1 MAIDTIAGRLLGLD
15 LFRGL
20 DAGQI
25 ERIARE
31 AERLIFRDG
40 QRIIE
45 KGKPID
51 GAVVIIGGRAR
62 ALADSERDVDARA
75 VEPGSLLGE
84 TAMLVEH
91 HALVTVVAES
101 DVRAVM
107 IMREALRAHMHDDPA
122 IAEHFAARL
131 ASRLQRMAVELR
143 MIDERLA
150 VACQTLAR
158 RSG

>member
-20 DAGQI
+20 DASQI

-45 KGKPID
+45 KGKPLD
-51 GAVVIIGGRAR
+51 GAVVIIAGRAR
-62 ALADSERDVDARA
+62 ALADPERDVDARA

-84 TAMLVEH
+84 TAMLVEYQT
-91 HALVTVVAES
+91 LVTVVAES

-122 IAEHFAARL
+122 VAEHFAARL

-150 VACQTLAR
+150 VACQTFAR
-158 RSG
+158 NAG

>member
-15 LFRGL
+15 MFRGL

-40 QRIIE
+40 QRVVE
-45 KGKPID
+45 AGKPLD
-51 GAVVIIGGRAR
+51 GSVVIIGGRAR
-62 ALADSERDVDARA
+62 ALADPERELEARA
-75 VEPGSLLGE
+75 IEPGSLLGE

-91 HALVTVVAES
+91 QSSVTVVAEG

-107 IMREALRAHMHDDPA
+107 VMREALHTQMQDDPA
-122 IAEHFAARL
+122 VAEHFAARL

-150 VACQTLAR
+150 VACQTVAE
-158 RSG
+158 RSA